1 MSGPAAPPRSAK
13 PGGLR
18 VAVVGATGA
27 LGSEV
32 LAAIDAARLPVAALL
47 PIGTDRSLGAEI
59 EFGGRSAPVLTDASA
74 LEGADV
80 VFVCTPA
87 AAALDWIAEAVRRR
101 VLAIDL
107 SGALYASESL
117 AASPELARLLDTP
130 DAPLVAP
137 PPGPALAWL
146 RVLAPLHQG
155 LAGVQRV
162 VGTALVSASGSGRA
176 GVEALHAE
184 TVALLSQSGDD
195 DDLPALD
202 HPIAFD
208 VLPWAGTIGDDGA
221 SEAERALAASLRRGL
236 GAEAA
241 LAVSVARVPTFCGDA
256 ASLAIEC
263 GAPAEPARVREL
275 LRKAR
280 DVELVDDPR
289 GPTTR
294 GAAGLE
300 RVLVGRVR
308 RDPSR
313 PGAVLLWLAAD
324 SARLAAADAV
334 RTAIGRLG
342 LP

>member
-1 MSGPAAPPRSAK
+1 LAAGA
-13 PGGLR
+13 LR
-18 VAVVGATGA
+18 VAVIGATGA
-27 LGSEV
+27 LGGEV
-32 LAAIDAARLPVAALL
+32 LAALDAAGL
-47 PIGTDRSLGAEI
+47 PIATLVPIATDRSLGAEV
-59 EFGGRSAPVLTDASA
+59 ELGGGSAPVLTEAAA
-74 LEGADV
+74 LDGADV
-80 VFVCTPA
+80 AFVCTPPG
-87 AAALDWIAEAVRRR
+87 AALDWIAAAVQRR
-101 VLAIDL
+101 VLAVDL
-107 SGALYASESL
+107 SGALYASERLAEHPQL
-117 AASPELARLLDTP
+117 AALLGAP
-130 DAPLVAP
+130 DAPVVAP

-146 RVLAPLHQG
+146 RVLTPLHEG
-155 LAGVQRV
+155 LGGVRRV

-176 GVEALHAE
+176 GVDALHGE
-184 TVALLSQSGDD
+184 TIALLSQSGDD
-195 DDLPALD
+195 DEPPVLD

-208 VLPWAGTIGDDGA
+208 ALPWAGAIGDDGA

-236 GAEAA
+236 GEDAA
-241 LAVSVARVPTFCGDA
+241 VAATVVRVPTFCGDA

-263 GAPAEPARVREL
+263 GAPAEPPRVREL
-275 LRKAR
+275 LRKAL

-294 GAAGLE
+294 AAAGAE

-313 PGAVLLWLAAD
+313 PGGVLLWLAVD

>member
-1 MSGPAAPPRSAK
+1 MERGA
-13 PGGLR
+13 GGVR

-27 LGSEV
+27 LGGEL
-32 LAAIDAARLPVAALL
+32 LAALAAAGFPVSVLV
-47 PIGTDRSLGAEI
+47 PIATDRSLGAEI
-59 EFGGRSAPVLTDASA
+59 EYGQRSAPVSTEPTA

-87 AAALDWIAEAVRRR
+87 GAALDWIAEAVRRR

-117 AASPELARLLDTP
+117 AANPELAALLDAP
-130 DAPLVAP
+130 DGPLVAP
-137 PPGPALAWL
+137 PPGLALAWL
-146 RVLAPLHQG
+146 RVLTPLHQG
-155 LAGVQRV
+155 LGGVRRV
-162 VGTALVSASGSGRA
+162 VGTALVSASGSGRG
-176 GVEALHAE
+176 GVEALHGE
-184 TVALLSQSGDD
+184 TVSLLSQSGDD
-195 DDLPALD
+195 DEMPALD

-208 VLPWAGTIGDDGA
+208 VLPWAGAIGDDGA

-236 GAEAA
+236 GAEAG
-241 LAVSVARVPTFCGDA
+241 VAATVVRVPTFCGDA
-256 ASLAIEC
+256 ASLAVEC

-275 LRKAR
+275 LRKAL
-280 DVELVDDPR
+280 DLELVDDPR

-313 PGAVLLWLAAD
+313 PGGVLLWLAVD

-334 RTAIGRLG
+334 RTALGRLG

>member
-1 MSGPAAPPRSAK
+1 MAEK
-13 PGGLR
+13 KGGLR

-27 LGSEV
+27 LGGEV
-32 LAAIDAARLPVAALL
+32 LAAIDAAGLPVAALV
-47 PIGTDRSLGAEI
+47 PVATDRSLGAEI
-59 EFGGRSAPVLTDASA
+59 EFRGRSAPVLTGGAA

-80 VFVCTPA
+80 VFLCTPPG
-87 AAALDWIAEAVRRR
+87 AALDWIAEAVRRR

-117 AASPELARLLDTP
+117 AANPELARLLDAP
-130 DAPLVAP
+130 EAPLVAP
-137 PPGPALAWL
+137 PPALALAWL
-146 RVLAPLHQG
+146 RVLAPLHRG
-155 LAGVQRV
+155 LGGVRRV

-176 GVEALHAE
+176 GVDALHDE
-184 TVALLSQSGDD
+184 TISLLAQSGDED
-195 DDLPALD
+195 EPPALD

-208 VLPWAGTIGDDGA
+208 VLPWAGAIGDDGA
-221 SEAERALAASLRRGL
+221 SEAERALVASLRRGL
-236 GAEAA
+236 GGEAA
-241 LAVSVARVPTFCGDA
+241 VAATVVRVPTFCGDA

-263 GAPAEPARVREL
+263 GEPAAPARVREL
-275 LRKAR
+275 LRKAL

-294 GAAGLE
+294 AAAGLE

-313 PGAVLLWLAAD
+313 PDGVLLWLAAD

-334 RTAIGRLG
+334 RTALGRLG

>member
-1 MSGPAAPPRSAK
+1 MARS
-13 PGGLR
+13 LR
-18 VAVVGATGA
+18 VAVIGATGA
-27 LGSEV
+27 LGGEL
-32 LAAIDAARLPVAALL
+32 LAAIDAAGLPVATLV
-47 PIGTDRSLGAEI
+47 PIATDRSLGAEI
-59 EFGGRSAPVLTDASA
+59 DFRGLSAPVLTEPAA

-80 VFVCTPA
+80 AFLCTPPG
-87 AAALDWIAEAVRRR
+87 AALEWIAEAVRRQ

-107 SGALYASESL
+107 SGALHASETL
-117 AASPELARLLDTP
+117 GANPELAALLGAP
-130 DAPLVAP
+130 DAPIVAR
-137 PPGPALAWL
+137 PPGLALAWL
-146 RVLAPLHQG
+146 RVLAPLREG
-155 LAGVQRV
+155 LGGVRRV

-176 GVEALHAE
+176 GVDALHAE
-184 TVALLSQSGDD
+184 TVALLAQSGDD
-195 DDLPALD
+195 EEPLVLD

-208 VLPWAGTIGDDGA
+208 VLPWAGAIGDDGA
-221 SEAERALAASLRRGL
+221 SEAERALAASLRREL
-236 GAEAA
+236 GEEAA
-241 LAVSVARVPTFCGDA
+241 LAATVARVPTFCGDA

-263 GAPAEPARVREL
+263 GEPAEPARVREL
-275 LRKAR
+275 LRKAL

-313 PGAVLLWLAAD
+313 PGGVLLWLAVD

-334 RTAIGRLG
+334 RIALGRLG